1 MEGMVVEGGAH
12 FRGRRVLITGGA
24 GFIGRRLTVILA
36 KSGAE
41 VRVADASIATLR
53 PLHERFPQIHC
64 YELDIRDQVAVQ
76 QVVGASLPEYVFHLA
91 AAGVS
96 DPFLPLE
103 FALAVNLYGS
113 LNVFQACFG
122 NDSIHRAG
130 GPGDRVIRLV
140 HTSTPYERGT
150 GVDQEPCPISHYA
163 ASKAAASAIARM
175 YHRTRGWPI
184 VIVRPF
190 QVYGPGQ
197 PTQALIPAAILAA
210 KEGRPF
216 RMTEGQQERDFVYVD
231 DVARGY
237 LAAAIRGVDGCSY
250 DLGWGMT
257 HPIRTVID
265 RLYALMQAKT
275 QPVYG
280 ALSYRTGEIWSSH
293 ADIDPATRDLGWCP
307 QVSLDE
313 GLALAVES
321 MLLDNPLLNL

>member
-1 MEGMVVEGGAH
+1 MEGMVVGAEAQ

-41 VRVADASIATLR
+41 VHVGDASTAALG
-53 PLHERFPQIHC
+53 LLQERFPQIRC
-64 YELDIRDQVAVQ
+64 YELDIQDQGAVRQ
-76 QVVGASLPEYVFHLA
+76 IVDDSLPEYVFHLA

-103 FALAVNLYGS
+103 LALAVNLHGS
-113 LNVFQACFG
+113 LNVFRACFE
-122 NDSIHRAG
+122 DDPVHRAG
-130 GPGDRVIRLV
+130 EPADRIVRLV
-140 HTSTPYERGT
+140 HTSTPYERGP
-150 GVDQEPCPISHYA
+150 GADQEPCPISHYA

-175 YHRTRGWPI
+175 YHRTKGWPI

-210 KEGRPF
+210 QEGRPF
-216 RMTEGQQERDFVYVD
+216 RMTGGQQERDFVYVD

-237 LAAAIRGVDGCSY
+237 LAAALRGVDGCSY

-257 HPIRTVID
+257 HPVRAVID
-265 RLYALMQAKT
+265 HLYDLMKARL

-280 ALSYRTGEIWSSH
+280 ALPYRPGEIWSMH
-293 ADIDPATRDLGWCP
+293 ADIDPAFRDLGWRP
-307 QVSLDE
+307 QVSMDE

-321 MLLDNPLLNL
+321 VLLDNPLLSL